1 MIGQEIEI
9 EMHNLLTSRAIDGG
23 LALAASFRGG
33 TTSAIDIKT
42 ASALSYQIEQVLLL
56 LLRKVV
62 VEGRCHD
69 TSRSED
75 EEVVEREREA
85 EYSLKSWF

>member
-1 MIGQEIEI
+1 MIGQERERKKPYI
-9 EMHNLLTSRAIDGG
+9 EMHNLTSRAIGGG

-42 ASALSYQIEQVLLL
+42 ASALSYQIEQVFLL

-62 VEGRCHD
+62 VEGQ
-69 TSRSED
+69 
-75 EEVVEREREA
+75 
-85 EYSLKSWF
+85 